1 MNKKES
7 KEEEIRKLALESIK
21 IIKER
26 ESVKESVKKIEDD
39 IQIEMENLYSIMDKM
54 NEVDEVDED
63 GMKNESKFDKQL
75 QESEEKFKS
84 DSQNNW
90 LKKNDDD
97 DDIIDYVYESN
108 TGIKKP
114 DDDEKN

>member
-1 MNKKES
+1 MNEKES
-7 KEEEIRKLALESIK
+7 EEELNQRTLES
-21 IIKER
+21 IKER
-26 ESVKESVKKIEDD
+26 ESVKERIKEIEEKMT
-39 IQIEMENLYSIMDKM
+39 IEMGNLISIMDEMGEETPYKG
-54 NEVDEVDED
+54 EEDEI
-63 GMKNESKFDKQL
+63 KNESKFDKQL

-90 LKKNDDD
+90 LKKDDDD

>member
-1 MNKKES
+1 MGSTIERIKKL
-7 KEEEIRKLALESIK
+7 EEEGDKAMSDLL
-21 IIKER
+21 
-26 ESVKESVKKIEDD
+26 
-39 IQIEMENLYSIMDKM
+39 SIMDKM
-54 NEVDEVDED
+54 DEVDED

-90 LKKNDDD
+90 LKKDDD

>member
-54 NEVDEVDED
+54 DEVDED

-90 LKKNDDD
+90 LKKDDD

>member
-7 KEEEIRKLALESIK
+7 KEEEIRKQALESIK

-26 ESVKESVKKIEDD
+26 ERVKESVKKIEED
-39 IQIEMENLYSIMDKM
+39 IQIEMESLYSIMGKL
-54 NEVDEVDED
+54 NEVDED

-75 QESEEKFKS
+75 QESEEKLKS

-90 LKKNDDD
+90 LKKDD
-97 DDIIDYVYESN
+97 N
-108 TGIKKP
+108 K
-114 DDDEKN
+114 